1 MVPPGDGI
9 NQSMKEWI
17 IGRNPVY
24 EVLRA
29 NRRHV
34 FRLLLAKGIE
44 RGGHINEIIML
55 ARGKKLQV
63 EEVQRNQLDHLGT
76 NHQGIALQASAYPMA
91 AFDEIIEKA
100 STLQEPLFVLV
111 LDEIQ
116 DPQNFGTLL
125 RTAEVVGVHGVV
137 LPFRRT
143 ASVTPAVVSA
153 SSGAVEHLL
162 ITQLN
167 LAQGLEELKTNG
179 AWVIGLEGGSEST
192 PIDQV
197 DFSGNLVIVVGSEGS
212 GMRPLTRKICDHLVR
227 LPMRGKIE
235 SLNAAVAGSVALY
248 HALQARTAK

>member
-1 MVPPGDGI
+1 
-9 NQSMKEWI
+9 MKEWI
-17 IGRNPVY
+17 TGRNPVY
-24 EVLRA
+24 EALRA

-44 RGGHINEIIML
+44 HSGHINEVIQL
-55 ARGKKLQV
+55 ARGKKLQI
-63 EEVQRNQLDHLGT
+63 EEVQRNQLDQIGS

-91 AFDEIIEKA
+91 AIDEIIEKA
-100 STLQEPLFVLV
+100 ANQQEPLFVLV

-125 RTAEVVGVHGVV
+125 RTAEAVGVHGVV

-162 ITQLN
+162 ITQVN
-167 LAQGLEELKTNG
+167 LAQGIEELKTKG
-179 AWVIGLEGGSEST
+179 AWVVGLEGGAGSK
-192 PIDQV
+192 PIEQIDL
-197 DFSGNLVIVVGSEGS
+197 SGDLVIVVGSEGS
-212 GMRPLTRKICDHLVR
+212 GMRPLTRKTCDHLVS
-227 LPMRGKIE
+227 LPMHGQIE

>member
-1 MVPPGDGI
+1 
-9 NQSMKEWI
+9 MKEWI
-17 IGRNPVY
+17 TGRNPVY

-44 RGGHINEIIML
+44 PSGRIKEIIQL

-91 AFDEIIEKA
+91 ALDEIINAAVTQNEH
-100 STLQEPLFVLV
+100 LFVLI

-125 RTAEVVGVHGVV
+125 RTAEAVGVHGVV

-162 ITQLN
+162 ITQVN
-167 LAQGLEELKTNG
+167 LAQGIDDLKTKG
-179 AWVIGLEGGSEST
+179 AWVIGLEGGSGSK
-192 PIDQV
+192 PIDEV
-197 DFSGNLVIVVGSEGS
+197 DLSGDLVIVVGSEGS
-212 GMRPLTRKICDHLVR
+212 GMRPLTRKMCDHLVR
-227 LPMRGKIE
+227 LPMRGQVD

-248 HALQARTAK
+248 NALQKRQK

>member
-1 MVPPGDGI
+1 
-9 NQSMKEWI
+9 MKEWI
-17 IGRNPVY
+17 TGRNPVY

-44 RGGHINEIIML
+44 RSGHINDIIQL
-55 ARGKKLQV
+55 TRGRKLQI
-63 EEVQRNQLDHLGT
+63 EEVQRNQMDNLGS
-76 NHQGIALQASAYPMA
+76 NHQGIALQTSAYPMA
-91 AFDEIIEKA
+91 ALDEILENA
-100 STLQEPLFVLV
+100 TGHNDSLFILV

-116 DPQNFGTLL
+116 DPQNLGTLL
-125 RTAEVVGVHGVV
+125 RTAEAVGVHGVL

-162 ITQLN
+162 ITQIN
-167 LAQGLEELKTNG
+167 LAQGLEELKTKG
-179 AWVIGLEGGSEST
+179 AWVIGLEGGEGSK

-197 DFSGNLVIVVGSEGS
+197 DLSGDLVIVVGSEGS

-227 LPMRGKIE
+227 LPMRGRID

-248 HALQARTAK
+248 KALQNRQK

>member
-1 MVPPGDGI
+1 
-9 NQSMKEWI
+9 MKEWI
-17 IGRNPVY
+17 IGRNAVY

-44 RGGHINEIIML
+44 RSGHINEIIQL
-55 ARGKKLQV
+55 ARGKKLQI
-63 EEVQRNQLDHLGT
+63 EEVQRNQLDNLGN
-76 NHQGIALQASAYPMA
+76 NHQGIALQASEYPMA
-91 AFDEIIEKA
+91 AMDDILDKA
-100 STLQEPLFVLV
+100 NQQSEPLFMLI

-116 DPQNFGTLL
+116 DPQNLGTLL
-125 RTAEVVGVHGVV
+125 RTAEAVGVHGVV

-162 ITQLN
+162 IAQIN
-167 LAQGLEELKTNG
+167 LAQAIDELKTKD
-179 AWVIGLEGGSEST
+179 AWVVGLDGGSDSK

-197 DFSGNLVIVVGSEGS
+197 DLSGNLVIVVGSEGS
-212 GMRPLTRKICDHLVR
+212 GMRPLTRKLCDHLVR
-227 LPMRGKIE
+227 LPMRGKVD

-248 HALQARTAK
+248 RALQTRKP

>member
-1 MVPPGDGI
+1 
-9 NQSMKEWI
+9 MKEWI
-17 IGRNPVY
+17 TGRNPVY

-44 RGGHINEIIML
+44 RSGHINEIILL
-55 ARGKKLQV
+55 ARGKKLQI
-63 EEVQRNQLDHLGT
+63 EEVQRNQLDNLST

-91 AFDEIIEKA
+91 ALDEIIEKA
-100 STLQEPLFVLV
+100 ANQQEPLFVLV

-143 ASVTPAVVSA
+143 ASVTPAVVNA

-167 LAQGLEELKTNG
+167 LAQGIEELKTKG
-179 AWVIGLEGGSEST
+179 AWVIGLEGGPEST

>member
-1 MVPPGDGI
+1 
-9 NQSMKEWI
+9 MKEWI
-17 IGRNPVY
+17 TGRNPVY

-44 RGGHINEIIML
+44 RSGHINDIIQL
-55 ARGKKLQV
+55 TRGRKLQI
-63 EEVQRNQLDHLGT
+63 EEVQRNQMDNLGS
-76 NHQGIALQASAYPMA
+76 NHQGIALQTSAYPMA
-91 AFDEIIEKA
+91 ALDEILENA
-100 STLQEPLFVLV
+100 TGHNDSLFILV

-116 DPQNFGTLL
+116 DPQNLGTLL
-125 RTAEVVGVHGVV
+125 RTAEAVGVHGVL

-162 ITQLN
+162 ITQIN
-167 LAQGLEELKTNG
+167 LAQGLEELKTKG
-179 AWVIGLEGGSEST
+179 AWVIGLEGGEGSK

-197 DFSGNLVIVVGSEGS
+197 DLSGDLVIIVGSEGS

-227 LPMRGKIE
+227 LPMRGRID

-248 HALQARTAK
+248 KALQNRQK

>member
-1 MVPPGDGI
+1 
-9 NQSMKEWI
+9 MKEWI
-17 IGRNPVY
+17 TGRNPVY

-44 RGGHINEIIML
+44 RGGHINDIIQF
-55 ARGKKLQV
+55 ARGKKLQI
-63 EEVQRNQLDHLGT
+63 EEVQRNQLDNMGT

-91 AFDEIIEKA
+91 ALDEIIGKA
-100 STLQEPLFVLV
+100 AGLDEHLFVLV

-116 DPQNFGTLL
+116 DPQNLGTLL
-125 RTAEVVGVHGVV
+125 RTAEAVGVHGVMV
-137 LPFRRT
+137 PFRRT
-143 ASVTPAVVSA
+143 ASVTPSVVNA

-162 ITQLN
+162 ITQIN
-167 LAQGLEELKTNG
+167 LAQGIEELKTKG
-179 AWVIGLEGGSEST
+179 AWVIGLDGGPGSK

-197 DFSGNLVIVVGSEGS
+197 DLSGNLVIVVGSEGS

-227 LPMRGKIE
+227 LPMHGQID

-248 HALQARTAK
+248 HALQVRQK

>member
-1 MVPPGDGI
+1 
-9 NQSMKEWI
+9 MKEWI

-24 EVLRA
+24 EALRA

-34 FRLLLAKGIE
+34 FRLLIAKGIE
-44 RGGHINEIIML
+44 RGGHINEIIQL

-63 EEVQRNQLDHLGT
+63 EEVQRNQLDNMGN
-76 NHQGIALQASAYPMA
+76 NHQGIALQASEYPMA
-91 AFDEIIEKA
+91 AMDDILDKA
-100 STLQEPLFVLV
+100 NQQSEPLFMLI

-116 DPQNFGTLL
+116 DPQNLGTLL
-125 RTAEVVGVHGVV
+125 RTAEAVGVHGVV

-162 ITQLN
+162 IAQVN
-167 LAQGLEELKTNG
+167 LAQAIDELKAKD
-179 AWVIGLEGGSEST
+179 AWVVGLDGGPDSK

-197 DFSGNLVIVVGSEGS
+197 DLSGNLVIVVGSEGS

-227 LPMRGKIE
+227 LPMRGKVD

-248 HALQARTAK
+248 RALQTRKV

>member
-1 MVPPGDGI
+1 
-9 NQSMKEWI
+9 MKEWI
-17 IGRNPVY
+17 TGRNPVY

-44 RGGHINEIIML
+44 RSGHINDIIQL
-55 ARGKKLQV
+55 ARGRKLQI
-63 EEVQRNQLDHLGT
+63 EEVQRNQMDNLGS
-76 NHQGIALQASAYPMA
+76 NHQGIALQTSAYPMA
-91 AFDEIIEKA
+91 ALDEILENA
-100 STLQEPLFVLV
+100 TGHNESLFILV

-116 DPQNFGTLL
+116 DPQNLGTLL
-125 RTAEVVGVHGVV
+125 RTAEAVGVHGVL

-143 ASVTPAVVSA
+143 ASVTPAVVNA

-162 ITQLN
+162 ITQIN
-167 LAQGLEELKTNG
+167 LAQGLEELKTKG
-179 AWVIGLEGGSEST
+179 AWVIGLEGGEGSK

-197 DFSGNLVIVVGSEGS
+197 DLSGDLVIVVGSEGS

-227 LPMRGKIE
+227 LPMRGRID

-248 HALQARTAK
+248 KALQKRQK

>member
-1 MVPPGDGI
+1 
-9 NQSMKEWI
+9 MKEWI

-44 RGGHINEIIML
+44 RSGHINEIIQL
-55 ARGKKLQV
+55 ARGKKLQI
-63 EEVQRNQLDHLGT
+63 EEVQRNQLDNLGN
-76 NHQGIALQASAYPMA
+76 NHQGITLQASEYPMA
-91 AFDEIIEKA
+91 AMDDILDKA
-100 STLQEPLFVLV
+100 NQQSEPLFMLI

-116 DPQNFGTLL
+116 DPQNLGTLL
-125 RTAEVVGVHGVV
+125 RTAEAVGVHGVV

-162 ITQLN
+162 IAQIN
-167 LAQGLEELKTNG
+167 LAQAIDELKSKD
-179 AWVIGLEGGSEST
+179 AWVVGLDGGSDSK

-197 DFSGNLVIVVGSEGS
+197 DLSGNLVIVVGSEGS
-212 GMRPLTRKICDHLVR
+212 GMRPLTRKLCDHLVR
-227 LPMRGKIE
+227 LPMRGKVD

-248 HALQARTAK
+248 RALQTRKP

>member
-1 MVPPGDGI
+1 
-9 NQSMKEWI
+9 MKEWI
-17 IGRNPVY
+17 TGRNPVY

-44 RGGHINEIIML
+44 RSGHINDIIQL
-55 ARGKKLQV
+55 ARGRKLQI
-63 EEVQRNQLDHLGT
+63 EEVQRNQMDNLGS
-76 NHQGIALQASAYPMA
+76 NHQGIALQTSTYPMA
-91 AFDEIIEKA
+91 ALDEILENA
-100 STLQEPLFVLV
+100 TGLNESLFILV

-116 DPQNFGTLL
+116 DPQNLGTLL
-125 RTAEVVGVHGVV
+125 RTAEAVGVHGVL

-162 ITQLN
+162 ITQIN
-167 LAQGLEELKTNG
+167 LAQGLEELKTKG
-179 AWVIGLEGGSEST
+179 AWVIGLEGGEGSK

-197 DFSGNLVIVVGSEGS
+197 DLSGDLVIVVGSEGS

-227 LPMRGKIE
+227 LPMRGRID

-248 HALQARTAK
+248 KALQNRQK

>member
-1 MVPPGDGI
+1 
-9 NQSMKEWI
+9 MKEWI

-44 RGGHINEIIML
+44 RSGHINEIIQL
-55 ARGKKLQV
+55 ARGKKLQI
-63 EEVQRNQLDHLGT
+63 EEVQRNQLDNLGN
-76 NHQGIALQASAYPMA
+76 NHQGIALQASEYPMA
-91 AFDEIIEKA
+91 AMDDILDKA
-100 STLQEPLFVLV
+100 NQQSEPLFMLI

-116 DPQNFGTLL
+116 DPQNLGTLL
-125 RTAEVVGVHGVV
+125 RTAEAVGVHGVV

-162 ITQLN
+162 IAQIN
-167 LAQGLEELKTNG
+167 LAQAIDELKTKD
-179 AWVIGLEGGSEST
+179 AWVVGLDGGSDSK

-197 DFSGNLVIVVGSEGS
+197 DLSGNLVIVVGSEGS
-212 GMRPLTRKICDHLVR
+212 GMRPLTRKLCDHLVR
-227 LPMRGKIE
+227 LPMRGKVD

-248 HALQARTAK
+248 RALQTRKP

>member
-1 MVPPGDGI
+1 
-9 NQSMKEWI
+9 MKEWI
-17 IGRNPVY
+17 TGRNPVY

-44 RGGHINEIIML
+44 RGGHINDIIQF
-55 ARGKKLQV
+55 ARAKKLQF
-63 EEVQRNQLDHLGT
+63 EEVQRNQLDNMGT

-91 AFDEIIEKA
+91 ALDEIFEKA
-100 STLQEPLFVLV
+100 AGLSEPLFVLV

-116 DPQNFGTLL
+116 DPQNLGTLL
-125 RTAEVVGVHGVV
+125 RTAEAVGIHGVMV
-137 LPFRRT
+137 PFRRT
-143 ASVTPAVVSA
+143 ASVTPSVVSA

-162 ITQLN
+162 ITQIN
-167 LAQGLEELKTNG
+167 LAQGIEELKTKG
-179 AWVIGLEGGSEST
+179 AWVIGLDGGPGSK

-197 DFSGNLVIVVGSEGS
+197 DLSGNLVIVVGSEGS

-227 LPMRGKIE
+227 LPMHGQID

-248 HALQARTAK
+248 HALQARQK